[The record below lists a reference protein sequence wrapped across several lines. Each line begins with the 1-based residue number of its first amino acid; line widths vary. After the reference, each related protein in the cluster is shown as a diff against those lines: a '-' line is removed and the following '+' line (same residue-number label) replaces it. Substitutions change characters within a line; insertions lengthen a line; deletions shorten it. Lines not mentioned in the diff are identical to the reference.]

1 MEEDMIR
8 LSLAIAVGIV
18 IALGGAYAT
27 HSLLNAKPDSSA
39 LYSYGGS

>member
-8 LSLAIAVGIV
+8 LSLAIALGIV
-18 IALGGAYAT
+18 VALGGTYAT
-27 HSLLNAKPDSSA
+27 HSLLNAKPDSAS